1 MPSVAIGTPF
11 IGPKNETFKTADF
24 LGHGVFSEVY
34 RAIGQISGTIVA
46 VNLLPIGV
54 LASTDSKVALLDEE
68 RASQEEKHPNV
79 VQVLSVSFPL
89 DLPR

>member
-1 MPSVAIGTPF
+1 
-11 IGPKNETFKTADF
+11 
-24 LGHGVFSEVY
+24 
-34 RAIGQISGTIVA
+34 
-46 VNLLPIGV
+46 
-54 LASTDSKVALLDEE
+54 LDEE